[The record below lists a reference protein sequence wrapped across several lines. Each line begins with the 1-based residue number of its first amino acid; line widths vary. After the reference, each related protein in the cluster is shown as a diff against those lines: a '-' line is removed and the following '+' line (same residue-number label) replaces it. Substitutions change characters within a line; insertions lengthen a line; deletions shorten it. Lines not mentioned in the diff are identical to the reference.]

1 MMAARGERLHPKAR
15 GAAVAAASRTAA
27 QISLEAMQGLHTAT
41 APAPMPYSDAD
52 VLLLDRLLA
61 LEPAL
66 RAQHREAR
74 ARKQNV
80 HGPKGL
86 IADESV
92 LLANAAR
99 HTGFDLDDPIS
110 SHTNKELKQLQLDTR
125 PAADASR
132 LKLKRYL
139 YLACACRA
147 THFAVAFSRRQLA
160 QKAQEQVRDAGA
172 PVFCGML

>member
-1 MMAARGERLHPKAR
+1 MAARGERLHPKAR

-66 RAQHREAR
+66 KAHHREAR
-74 ARKQNV
+74 VRKQNV

-99 HTGFDLDDPIS
+99 HTGFDLGDPIS
-110 SHTNKELKQLQLDTR
+110 SHTNRELKQLQRDTL
-125 PAADASR
+125 PAADADAASDAALTPPTTDACSVGTQSTSELPAGTVQNDAQDNRGLLSGSR
-132 LKLKRYL
+132 
-139 YLACACRA
+139 
-147 THFAVAFSRRQLA
+147 
-160 QKAQEQVRDAGA
+160 
-172 PVFCGML
+172 